1 MQIGILGA
9 GHIGVAL
16 AKKLVKAGHNIQ
28 ISNGRGPESLADTIS
43 EIGANAEAVTN
54 KVAANNEVVVLA
66 VRWEQ
71 TDQVLSELQ
80 AELSGR
86 ILIDTTN
93 PFIQNKWLFKLPK
106 GVVASEIIASKIPE
120 AKLVKAFNSL
130 YWKWIDADP
139 EVAGGNRVVFVS
151 GDDDSAKNV
160 VLNLI
165 SEMKFAP
172 IDLGSL
178 KDGQLAQAG
187 RPLAPTNLI
196 LIKN

>member
-1 MQIGILGA
+1 MKIGILGA

-16 AKKLVKAGHNIQ
+16 AKKLVKAGHHVQ
-28 ISNGRGPESLADTIS
+28 LSNSRGPESLQDTINN
-43 EIGANAEAVTN
+43 IGSNAEAVTN
-54 KVAANNEVVVLA
+54 KIAADNEVVILA
-66 VRWEQ
+66 VRWEN
-71 TDQVLSELQ
+71 TDEVLSELQ
-80 AELSGR
+80 IELSGK

-106 GVVASEIIASKIPE
+106 GVVASEIIESKIPE

-151 GDDDSAKNV
+151 GDDDHAKEV
-160 VLNLI
+160 VIKLI

-172 IDLGSL
+172 IDLGTL

-196 LIKN
+196 LMK